1 MLPRHW
7 ERIEQV
13 AGHHFDVD
21 SENFTLKNVVDAPLL
36 KHKEDIEVHV
46 LSCFVLFVLGFFFFV
61 IINL

>member
-13 AGHHFDVD
+13 TGHHFDVD

-46 LSCFVLFVLGFFFFV
+46 LSCFVCLF
-61 IINL
+61 